1 MGTAILRRYVLIGAI
16 GQGGV
21 STVYSAV
28 DARQGRKL
36 AVKVLAP
43 SLADD
48 VQAREDVRREALITD
63 RLRHPSVPRVF
74 EYGEAPLPD
83 GSVVP
88 YVVLELLAGVPL
100 TERLA
105 RGRLEWPEAVRI
117 AATAADV
124 LAVAHRRGVVHR
136 DLTARNIMVSP
147 AGIKIIDFGLAT
159 AALRN
164 PDSGAHPVVLRRG
177 GPRGDGI
184 RSSPSAVVHGGL
196 QRGAAR
202 HAEPDRRAARHGAG
216 LDHGAQRPEGPKH
229 GARPEGPK
237 HGARPEGPKHGA
249 QRPGG
254 PKHSSPEHSDDHAAL
269 PSHPKTAFARP
280 ADDVYTLGVLLY
292 EMLTGR
298 SPYPPAVAAMIVAA
312 GRAGHLAPTPVLAIP
327 GLPPP
332 LRDLVRAC
340 MAKRPED
347 RPASVDVA
355 LDLWRI
361 LDGAGLP
368 EPSVN

>member
-21 STVYSAV
+21 STVYAAV
-28 DARQGRKL
+28 DVRQGRKL

-48 VQAREDVRREALITD
+48 PQAREQVRREALITD

-100 TERLA
+100 SERLA

-136 DLTARNIMVSP
+136 DLTARNVMVSP

-159 AALRN
+159 AAL
-164 PDSGAHPVVLRRG
+164 PADDPGAHPIAR
-177 GPRGDGI
+177 RGDG
-184 RSSPSAVVHGGL
+184 G
-196 QRGAAR
+196 Q
-202 HAEPDRRAARHGAG
+202 
-216 LDHGAQRPEGPKH
+216 
-229 GARPEGPK
+229 
-237 HGARPEGPKHGA
+237 
-249 QRPGG
+249 
-254 PKHSSPEHSDDHAAL
+254 L

-298 SPYPPAVAAMIVAA
+298 SPYPPAIAAVILAA
-312 GRAGHLAPTPVLAIP
+312 GRVGHLAPTPVLAIP

-340 MAKRPED
+340 MAKRPDD
-347 RPASVDVA
+347 RPRSADVA
-355 LDLWRI
+355 LGLWRI
-361 LDGAGLP
+361 LDGVRVP
-368 EPSVN
+368 EPSFN

>member
-21 STVYSAV
+21 STVYAAV

-48 VQAREDVRREALITD
+48 PQAREQVRREALITD

-136 DLTARNIMVSP
+136 DLTARNVMVSP

-159 AALRN
+159 AALRAD
-164 PDSGAHPVVLRRG
+164 DSAAHPTALRGDPAREGALRGHNARG
-177 GPRGDGI
+177 GLVRGHNARGDL
-184 RSSPSAVVHGGL
+184 AGG
-196 QRGAAR
+196 
-202 HAEPDRRAARHGAG
+202 D
-216 LDHGAQRPEGPKH
+216 
-229 GARPEGPK
+229 
-237 HGARPEGPKHGA
+237 
-249 QRPGG
+249 GG
-254 PKHSSPEHSDDHAAL
+254 KL

-298 SPYPPAVAAMIVAA
+298 SPYPPAIAAVILAA
-312 GRAGHLAPTPVLAIP
+312 GRVGHLAPTPVLAIP

-347 RPASVDVA
+347 RPRSVDVA
-355 LDLWRI
+355 LGLWRI
-361 LDGAGLP
+361 LDGVRVP

>member
-105 RGRLEWPEAVRI
+105 RGRLDWPEAVRI

-159 AALRN
+159 AALRGE
-164 PDSGAHPVVLRRG
+164 SGAQPIIVRREH
-177 GPRGDGI
+177 RG
-184 RSSPSAVVHGGL
+184 
-196 QRGAAR
+196 
-202 HAEPDRRAARHGAG
+202 
-216 LDHGAQRPEGPKH
+216 
-229 GARPEGPK
+229 
-237 HGARPEGPKHGA
+237 
-249 QRPGG
+249 
-254 PKHSSPEHSDDHAAL
+254 L

-312 GRAGHLAPTPVLAIP
+312 GRVGHLAPTPVLTIP

-347 RPASVDVA
+347 RPRSADVA
-355 LDLWRI
+355 LDLWQI
-361 LDGAGLP
+361 FDGARLP

>member
-1 MGTAILRRYVLIGAI
+1 MARLPIGTAIVRRYVLIDAI

-21 STVYSAV
+21 STVYAAV
-28 DARQGRKL
+28 DARQGRRL

-48 VQAREDVRREALITD
+48 PQAREQVRREALITD

-136 DLTARNIMVSP
+136 DLTARNVMVSP
-147 AGIKIIDFGLAT
+147 GGIKIIDFGLAT
-159 AALRN
+159 AALRGA
-164 PDSGAHPVVLRRG
+164 DTGAHPILIRRNGARGNGPRESGLRGSGVHQNDPRGNGGHGSGLRG
-177 GPRGDGI
+177 GGHGNGLRGD
-184 RSSPSAVVHGGL
+184 
-196 QRGAAR
+196 
-202 HAEPDRRAARHGAG
+202 DR
-216 LDHGAQRPEGPKH
+216 E
-229 GARPEGPK
+229 
-237 HGARPEGPKHGA
+237 
-249 QRPGG
+249 
-254 PKHSSPEHSDDHAAL
+254 L

-298 SPYPPAVAAMIVAA
+298 SPYPPAIAAVIVAA
-312 GRAGHLAPTPVLAIP
+312 GRVGHLAPTPVLAIP

-332 LRDLVRAC
+332 LRALVRAC

-347 RPASVDVA
+347 RPRSTDVA

-361 LDGAGLP
+361 VDGIRLP

>member
-1 MGTAILRRYVLIGAI
+1 MAKLPMGTAILRRYVLIGAI

-48 VQAREDVRREALITD
+48 AQAREDVRREALITD

-136 DLTARNIMVSP
+136 DLSARNIMVSP

-159 AALRN
+159 AALRSG
-164 PDSGAHPVVLRRG
+164 DSGAHPVVIRRNGPRGDTTRDTLSRSAAVHGAPRRDGPKHGGPKHGGLRRG
-177 GPRGDGI
+177 GQDH
-184 RSSPSAVVHGGL
+184 S
-196 QRGAAR
+196 
-202 HAEPDRRAARHGAG
+202 G
-216 LDHGAQRPEGPKH
+216 LDHGGH
-229 GARPEGPK
+229 
-237 HGARPEGPKHGA
+237 
-249 QRPGG
+249 
-254 PKHSSPEHSDDHAAL
+254 DHDAGTL

-298 SPYPPAVAAMIVAA
+298 SPYPPAVAAMIVTA

-347 RPASVDVA
+347 RPLSVDVA

-361 LDGAGLP
+361 LDGVHLP
-368 EPSVN
+368 EPSIN

>member
-1 MGTAILRRYVLIGAI
+1 MARLPMGTAILRRYVLIGAI

-21 STVYSAV
+21 STVYRAV
-28 DARQGRKL
+28 DSVRGRKL
-36 AVKVLAP
+36 AVKILAP
-43 SLADD
+43 TLAGDPG
-48 VQAREDVRREALITD
+48 ARDDVRREALITD

-74 EYGEAPLPD
+74 EYGDAPLPD
-83 GSVVP
+83 GTVVP
-88 YVVLELLAGVPL
+88 YVALELLDGVPL

-105 RGRLEWPEAVRI
+105 GGRLEWPEAVRI

-136 DLTARNIMVSP
+136 DLSARNVMLATDGV
-147 AGIKIIDFGLAT
+147 KIIDFGLAT
-159 AALRN
+159 ATR
-164 PDSGAHPVVLRRG
+164 P
-177 GPRGDGI
+177 GDGI
-184 RSSPSAVVHGGL
+184 TESPALPYFRTVAPGRD
-196 QRGAAR
+196 RGA
-202 HAEPDRRAARHGAG
+202 P
-216 LDHGAQRPEGPKH
+216 
-229 GARPEGPK
+229 
-237 HGARPEGPKHGA
+237 
-249 QRPGG
+249 
-254 PKHSSPEHSDDHAAL
+254 

-298 SPYPPAVAAMIVAA
+298 SPYPPAVAATIVAA
-312 GRAGHLAPTPVLAIP
+312 GRAAHLAPTPVLAIP
-327 GLPPP
+327 GLPPR

-355 LDLWRI
+355 LDLWRL
-361 LDGAGLP
+361 LDEARPL

>member
-1 MGTAILRRYVLIGAI
+1 MGTAILRRYVLISTI

-21 STVYSAV
+21 STVYAAV

-48 VQAREDVRREALITD
+48 PQAAADVRREALITD

-105 RGRLEWPEAVRI
+105 RGRLEWREAVRI

-136 DLTARNIMVSP
+136 DLTARNVMVSP

-159 AALRN
+159 AAVRGD
-164 PDSGAHPVVLRRG
+164 DSGAYPVVGRNQ
-177 GPRGDGI
+177 D
-184 RSSPSAVVHGGL
+184 
-196 QRGAAR
+196 
-202 HAEPDRRAARHGAG
+202 RAA
-216 LDHGAQRPEGPKH
+216 
-229 GARPEGPK
+229 
-237 HGARPEGPKHGA
+237 
-249 QRPGG
+249 
-254 PKHSSPEHSDDHAAL
+254 

-298 SPYPPAVAAMIVAA
+298 SPYPPAIAAVIVAA
-312 GRAGHLAPTPVLAIP
+312 GRVGHLAPTPVLAIP

-347 RPASVDVA
+347 RPRSVDVA
-355 LDLWRI
+355 LDLWRM
-361 LDGAGLP
+361 LDGTRVP

>member
-21 STVYSAV
+21 STVYAAV
-28 DARQGRKL
+28 DARRG
-36 AVKVLAP
+36 P
-43 SLADD
+43 
-48 VQAREDVRREALITD
+48 QARGEGAGPEPGGRPAGPLTDVRREALITD

-83 GSVVP
+83 GTVVP

-159 AALRN
+159 AAAAQRR
-164 PDSGAHPVVLRRG
+164 LRRA
-177 GPRGDGI
+177 PD
-184 RSSPSAVVHGGL
+184 
-196 QRGAAR
+196 RGAA
-202 HAEPDRRAARHGAG
+202 AG
-216 LDHGAQRPEGPKH
+216 SR
-229 GARPEGPK
+229 ARP
-237 HGARPEGPKHGA
+237 
-249 QRPGG
+249 
-254 PKHSSPEHSDDHAAL
+254 

-280 ADDVYTLGVLLY
+280 ADDVYTLGRAALRDADRPVAVPAGDRGHDR
-292 EMLTGR
+292 GR
-298 SPYPPAVAAMIVAA
+298 RP
-312 GRAGHLAPTPVLAIP
+312 GRRTWPRPRCWPSP

-347 RPASVDVA
+347 RPRSADVA
-355 LDLWRI
+355 LALWQI
-361 LDGAGLP
+361 LDAKGLRLP
-368 EPSVN
+368 APSWN